1 MATEKRLIDAVE
13 LADKVFSIIVYS
25 TGMRN
30 GKTLLFEILEKY
42 RNEVLRAICKAPTV
56 DAVEVVRC
64 KDCKHGCAIDSGNYL
79 CNRKMIGKVR
89 PDDFC
94 SFGERRADD

>member
-1 MATEKRLIDAVE
+1 MATCKDCLHIDVCYMVE
-13 LADKVFSIIVYS
+13 HYGFDIDENHQEYDCHQFKDR
-25 TGMRN
+25 T
-30 GKTLLFEILEKY
+30 KY
-42 RNEVLRAICKAPTV
+42 
-56 DAVEVVRC
+56 VEVVRC